1 MTRFTNETAFKL
13 MPQSHI
19 TPNMLMIIIAI
30 VTETIRAAHT
40 SKPSSTVVTKNID
53 PKEMQRLKIAS
64 CTIVRY
70 CS

>member
-19 TPNMLMIIIAI
+19 TPNMLTIIIAI
-30 VTETIRAAHT
+30 VNVTTTAAHT
-40 SKPSSTVVTKNID
+40 SNPSSTAVTKNID
-53 PKEMQRLKIAS
+53 PKEMQRLKMAS
-64 CTIVRY
+64 FTIVKY